1 MPLLFNSTAPT
12 QVAPTR
18 ASRPRSAAALLPYS
32 GPALIAVLSL
42 GMLVRVFHFAYDRSF
57 FIDEI
62 YLNVNFVGRSF
73 WQLATEPL
81 LYEQK
86 APLGYLW
93 TVKLF
98 AVLFGPGQQALR
110 LFSLLSSLAALLV
123 LVPVARH
130 FLRPWGVVAAVALLA
145 ASDSCIYHA
154 LEAKQYAV
162 ELLATLL
169 ALWLYIRYQPV
180 PSRRGQLQWGLFGA
194 LLVWFSFPV
203 IFVLAGMAVALGC
216 AALLRRD
223 WPQVRAYV
231 LPFSCWL
238 LSFGLQYA
246 LYISKFPQ
254 SAWLMDFFDQQYDA
268 FMPWSPTALLPWL
281 AHKTYMLTQHPLGLM
296 PHKEDSEFLLFS
308 PWRYVVKLGWLHLGF
323 LLAGAALLL
332 RANRLKFF
340 VLTLPIALMLV
351 ASGLGVYPVFERFTQ
366 FLAPALMLMAAY
378 GLDRFLYAFTPR
390 FRAAPLV
397 LLVFFAPPFYNTAA
411 QALNPAR
418 FKNREYN
425 REVIMYANAHYQPG
439 DVVYLFWNMRH
450 VYEYYQ
456 GAYGLRF
463 TPVKGSNVKNESRN
477 AAEFM
482 QKLQP
487 DLTRLQGARRVWFVY
502 DFVNRDPIGDYANQP
517 AWYHEDAFKPT
528 QPLEAYFAQHGRRTD
543 FFQLGPHTASLYEMR
558 RSGPSAGS
566 KP

>member
-1 MPLLFNSTAPT
+1 MPLLFKSAAP
-12 QVAPTR
+12 
-18 ASRPRSAAALLPYS
+18 SSAAATLVPGPQPATAASLPYYR
-32 GPALIAVLSL
+32 PVLLAVLAL
-42 GMLVRVFHFAYDRSF
+42 GTLVRLYHFAYDRSF

-62 YLNVNFVGRSF
+62 YLNVNFATRSF
-73 WQLATEPL
+73 WELATQPL

-98 AVLFGPGQQALR
+98 TVLFGPGQQALR
-110 LFSLLSSLAALLV
+110 LFSLLSGVAALFV
-123 LVPVARH
+123 LVPVARF
-130 FLRPWGVVAAVALLA
+130 FLRPWGVVAAVAMLA

-169 ALWLYIRYQPV
+169 ALWLYVHYREDR
-180 PSRRGQLQWGLFGA
+180 SLRGQLQWGLLGG
-194 LLVWFSFPV
+194 LLLWFAFPL
-203 IFVLAGMAVALGC
+203 IFVLAGLGTVLGV

-223 WPQVRAYV
+223 WAQVRAYV

-268 FMPWSPTALLPWL
+268 FMPWAPKALLPWL

-296 PHKEDSEFLLFS
+296 PHNENSEFLLTS

-332 RANRLKFF
+332 RAKPVKFAL
-340 VLTLPIALMLV
+340 LTAPIVLMLV
-351 ASGLGVYPVFERFTQ
+351 VSGLGVYPVFERFTQ
-366 FLAPALMLMAAY
+366 FIAPLLMLLAAY
-378 GLDRFLYAFTPR
+378 GLERFLYAFTPR
-390 FRAAPLV
+390 YRAAPLV
-397 LLVFFAPPFYNTAA
+397 LLLFLAPPIYNTTA
-411 QALNPAR
+411 QALNPDR
-418 FKNREYN
+418 FKNREFN
-425 REVIMYANAHYQPG
+425 REVIMYVNEHYRPG
-439 DVVYLFWNMRH
+439 DAVYLFWNMRH

-456 GAYGLRF
+456 AAYGLRF
-463 TPVKGSNVKNESRN
+463 TPVKGHNVKNEARD

-482 QKLQP
+482 AKLQP
-487 DLTRLQGARRVWFVY
+487 DFAQLQGARRVWFVY

-517 AWYHEDAFKPT
+517 AWYHVDSFKPT
-528 QPLEAYFAQHGRRTD
+528 QPVEAYFAQRGRRID
-543 FFQLGPHTASLYEMR
+543 FFQLGPHTASLYEM
-558 RSGPSAGS
+558 PAAET
-566 KP
+566 PAP